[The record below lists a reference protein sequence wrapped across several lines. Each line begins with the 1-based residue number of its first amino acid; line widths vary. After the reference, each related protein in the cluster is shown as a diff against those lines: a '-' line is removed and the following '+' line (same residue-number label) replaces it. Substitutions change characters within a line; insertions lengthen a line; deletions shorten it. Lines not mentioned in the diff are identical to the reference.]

1 MKMVPMQT
9 SELTIPDHSFTRPF
23 QRTLVVLAGPTASGK
38 TALGIWLAKAF
49 NTEILSADSRQ
60 CFKELNIGVARPD
73 EEELAQVPHHFIA
86 SHSIYDKVNAGVFA
100 NYGLELLDR
109 LFKKHR
115 IVFMVGGTGLYIKA
129 LTEGIDQ
136 MPATPDHIREAI
148 TQQYQLQGLAW
159 LQRAVQQEDPI
170 FWQQAEKMNPQ
181 RLMRGLEF
189 IRTTGNSI
197 TAFRKNE
204 KQPRDFQ
211 VLNIALDLPR
221 EQLYERINQR
231 VDVMI
236 AQGLENEVRDLYPL
250 RHLNALQTV
259 GYKEW
264 YDYFEGRTSL
274 SAVSALIQQNTRH
287 YAKRQ
292 ITWFKKQQD
301 FRWFCPSDKE
311 NILTCIQSHIN
322 T

>member
-1 MKMVPMQT
+1 MQT
-9 SELTIPDHSFTRPF
+9 SESTLPSKSSTRPLH
-23 QRTLVVLAGPTASGK
+23 RTLVVLAGPTASGK

-60 CFKELNIGVARPD
+60 CFKELNIGVARPSP
-73 EEELAQVPHHFIA
+73 EELCQVPHHFIA
-86 SHSIYDKVNAGVFA
+86 SHSIYDKVNAGLFA

-109 LFKKHR
+109 LFKDHPV
-115 IVFMVGGTGLYIKA
+115 VFMVGGTGLYIKA
-129 LTEGIDQ
+129 LTEGIDE
-136 MPATPDHIREAI
+136 MPATPEHIRQEI
-148 TQQYQLQGLAW
+148 TQQYQLHGLKW
-159 LQRAVQQEDPI
+159 LQQATESEDPL

-189 IRTTGNSI
+189 IRTTGRSI

-211 VLNIALDLPR
+211 VINIALDLPR

-231 VDVMI
+231 VDAMI
-236 AQGLENEVRDLYPL
+236 ELGLEKEVHDLYPL

-274 SAVSALIQQNTRH
+274 SAVRALIQQNTRH

-301 FRWFCPSDKE
+301 FRWFYPSDKE

-322 T
+322 P